1 MARPVLRL
9 ATRFTRRTRL
19 TAWAIALACMVLVG
33 SLILIDGLANGVGS
47 VADRISVGPY
57 VYIEGED
64 LLESRIDAASLGPID
79 SDFTAIRIHGGILE
93 LNGLRLDIVVA
104 AIDLYVDG
112 QPAAPFPAGR
122 DDVALDAGLQER
134 ILRESGSDP
143 DVSGSLE
150 IFGVRLTDLPMVDV
164 TGERPTLLPDGW
176 AYVRPGLLIAMDPA
190 EGGPIQAIVT
200 ESALDPALVT
210 SLGLT
215 RLQVFGGIG
224 FVRESVSDAAVS
236 LRLLVIVIAILI
248 GLLVYSA
255 MSLEVH
261 LRAAEIVTLRS
272 LGMSPRLVLAVYES
286 QAVLLASAG
295 SVLGAALGILISYA
309 VVSLTPLVGLPNLVI
324 LETPIVPVAL
334 STGIA
339 VLAAAVAGVVPSR
352 RAAVLVRTP
361 EARPS

>member
-1 MARPVLRL
+1 MARPILRL

-33 SLILIDGLANGVGS
+33 SLVLIDGLANGVGS

-64 LLESRIDAASLGPID
+64 LLESRIDAASLGPIG

-93 LNGLRLDIVVA
+93 LNGLRLDIIVA
-104 AIDLYVDG
+104 AIELYVDG
-112 QPAAPFPAGR
+112 QSTAPFPAGQ
-122 DDVALDAGLQER
+122 DDVALDTGLQER

-143 DVSGSLE
+143 DATGNLE
-150 IFGVRLTDLPMVDV
+150 IFGVPLPVSMVDV
-164 TGERPTLLPDGW
+164 TGERPTLLPDSW
-176 AYVRPGLLIAMDPA
+176 AYVRPELLSSVDPA

-200 ESALDPALVT
+200 EAALDPALVT

-236 LRLLVIVIAILI
+236 LRLLAIIIAVLI

-261 LRAAEIVTLRS
+261 LRAAEIATLRS
-272 LGMSPRLVLAVYES
+272 LGMSPRLVLSVYES

-352 RAAVLVRTP
+352 RAAVLVRSP